1 MNTLASTF
9 NNTYGLDYEQ
19 RTYPSSLNELLPK
32 CVQQA
37 INNYYVRSP
46 ASNDVIGISQGLDD
60 LPSLARLKE
69 QLYELF
75 AAAKDG
81 ALTSENSLVNH
92 VKSKREVQSE
102 ILAFKVLLGC
112 WDGDDAEPIAI
123 GAIDSA
129 HLFLESYQGN
139 LIFDAFPDPDGS
151 VGLQADF
158 AEGRVILSFDDS
170 GEVAYLI
177 RINKAI
183 HRGHSAT
190 HETINSLFSSLL

>member
-1 MNTLASTF
+1 MNNFAPTLNTF
-9 NNTYGLDYEQ
+9 EMDYEQ
-19 RTYPSSLNELLPK
+19 RTYPSNLNGLLPK
-32 CVQQA
+32 WVQRT
-37 INNYYVRSP
+37 INNYEKSP
-46 ASNDVIGISQGLDD
+46 SSNVDIGGSQGLDD

-69 QLYELF
+69 QLNQLF

-81 ALTSENSLVNH
+81 ALASGNPLADH
-92 VKSKREVQSE
+92 VKSKKEVQSE
-102 ILAFKVLLGC
+102 ILAFRELLGC
-112 WDGDDAEPIAI
+112 WDGDDAEPIAQ

-129 HLFLESYQGN
+129 HLFLESYHGN
-139 LIFDAFPDPDGS
+139 LMFDAFPDPDGS